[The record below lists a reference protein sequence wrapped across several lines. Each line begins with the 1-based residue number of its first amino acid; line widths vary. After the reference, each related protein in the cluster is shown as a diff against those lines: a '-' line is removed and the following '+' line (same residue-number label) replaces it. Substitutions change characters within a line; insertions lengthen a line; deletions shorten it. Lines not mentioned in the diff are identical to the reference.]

1 MSIWIVYQAAD
12 RLIVGVFGTAA
23 DAAARVSAGTGLRA
37 TAGLTTD
44 NALAA
49 QPGQY
54 YLADGT
60 VAFDFPLSA
69 LAILKQTVWTAHAHL
84 QHVWEQIQIEGA
96 AHPWAELIKVHN
108 YLAKVHPS
116 LFTIVKTN
124 AATRTAVERTAF
136 CAAIPNGPQDGSG
149 NVLSIGALFQAISGA
164 ADVGT
169 QQGVVYVDPNT
180 PYAHVSIAA
189 SLNETKR
196 MVWGL
201 GSSSGT
207 AFVVTEQELAS
218 GNWIDTIT

>member
-23 DAAARVSAGTGLRA
+23 DAAAWVAAGTGLRA
-37 TAGLTTD
+37 TAGLTTAA
-44 NALAA
+44 ALEA

-60 VAFDFPLSA
+60 VAFDFPLTA

-96 AHPWAELIKVHN
+96 AHPWAELIQVHN
-108 YLAKVHPS
+108 YLAKIHPS

-124 AATRTAVERTAF
+124 VSMRSLVERTAF

-149 NVLSIGALFQAISGA
+149 NVLSIGALFQAISGG

-169 QQGVVYVDPNT
+169 QQGVVYVNPNT
-180 PYAHVSIAA
+180 PYVHVSIAD
-189 SLNETKR
+189 SLIPNTR
-196 MVWGL
+196 MLWGL
-201 GSSSGT
+201 GDANGVALS
-207 AFVVTEQELAS
+207 VTEQELAS
-218 GNWIDTIT
+218 GAWIDTIT

>member
-54 YLADGT
+54 YLTNGT
-60 VAFDFPLSA
+60 VAFDFPLTA

-96 AHPWAELIKVHN
+96 AHPWAELIQVHN
-108 YLAKVHPS
+108 YLAKIHPS

-124 AATRTAVERTAF
+124 VAMRSLVERTAF

-149 NVLSIGALFQAISGA
+149 NVLSMGALFQAISGE

-169 QQGVVYVDPNT
+169 KQGVVYVNPNS
-180 PYAHVSIAA
+180 PYAHVSIAD
-189 SLNETKR
+189 SLIATTR
-196 MVWGL
+196 SLWGL
-201 GSSSGT
+201 GT
-207 AFVVTEQELAS
+207 LPDAPLVVTEQELAS

>member
-96 AHPWAELIKVHN
+96 AHPWVELIQVHN
-108 YLAKVHPS
+108 YLAKIHPS

-124 AATRTAVERTAF
+124 ATMRSLVERTAF

-149 NVLSIGALFQAISGA
+149 NVLSIGALFQAISTE

-169 QQGVVYVDPNT
+169 QQGVVYVNPNS
-180 PYAHVSIAA
+180 PYAHVSIAD
-189 SLNETKR
+189 SLLTNIR
-196 MVWGL
+196 SCGV
-201 GSSSGT
+201 
-207 AFVVTEQELAS
+207 
-218 GNWIDTIT
+218 